1 MLERCRPVGALEL
14 KFAAQTG
21 VAIVP
26 VMVEEGFQATGWLG
40 ILTAGL
46 LWTKLWD
53 SSTVVED
60 VDSLI
65 EQIVAQT
72 QDPTA
77 AGDIIGVTRSEEST
91 AMKDEL
97 LRLRET
103 AGLEA
108 PSEDGVAAELARIPA
123 LAPSPPAGILVTP
136 EEQGLQRDHQDQ
148 VAGLHLQVHHLGVGN
163 VEDPYTWIDQ
173 RGHHHIIAH
182 SQV

>member
-60 VDSLI
+60 VDSLMPRRR
-65 EQIVAQT
+65 A
-72 QDPTA
+72 
-77 AGDIIGVTRSEEST
+77 
-91 AMKDEL
+91 
-97 LRLRET
+97 
-103 AGLEA
+103 
-108 PSEDGVAAELARIPA
+108 
-123 LAPSPPAGILVTP
+123 
-136 EEQGLQRDHQDQ
+136 
-148 VAGLHLQVHHLGVGN
+148 
-163 VEDPYTWIDQ
+163 
-173 RGHHHIIAH
+173 
-182 SQV
+182 

>member
-77 AGDIIGVTRSEEST
+77 AGDIIGVNRSEEST

-136 EEQGLQRDHQDQ
+136 EMHQLLSNLLDP
-148 VAGLHLQVHHLGVGN
+148 ANARVGFCGM
-163 VEDPYTWIDQ
+163 VRLLPSSKW
-173 RGHHHIIAH
+173 R
-182 SQV
+182 SLR